1 MASELEGLR
10 KQLDIQIQ
18 RLNALREDLAILS
31 DPNQK
36 FTVEFQIKEL
46 EANNDELKKKIAASY
61 GIATVDAKGLLE
73 QKIRELN
80 LEVDGNVG
88 EYHLVNCDRK
98 PPRDNFWEAFDE
110 YAERHNPFQFY
121 FVVACPTQQPN
132 SFAERMIYEVVIEE
146 LEEEFGAIDF
156 VRHPI
161 TRRVKVEDLPLGRNL
176 PKSQKEFKKYFAR
189 RFNITDAET
198 SFEDYLR
205 TGLPKLEY
213 QYISTVFEISASD
226 WDAPLMQEYLQWII
240 EAFSNTPKE
249 VPTFQFFFAIFLRDA
264 HLEPL
269 VAPSQKIMDSLKEV
283 INKNNHSCTLIT
295 QLIPVTTELVE
306 KWIRDLG
313 EYNQSKIDDL
323 MKLLIHSLPE
333 DKKAKFDKINAL
345 DMSDIERF
353 QEMIYKVINKN

>member
-18 RLNALREDLAILS
+18 RLNALREQYAIIN

-36 FTVEFQIKEL
+36 FTLEFQISEIETSNTEL
-46 EANNDELKKKIAASY
+46 QKKIAQSY
-61 GIATVDAKGLLE
+61 GIATVDAKTLLE
-73 QKIRELN
+73 QRIKDLN
-80 LEVDGNVG
+80 LEIDGNIG
-88 EYHLVNCDRK
+88 EYYLVNCDRK

-110 YAERHNPFQFY
+110 FSEQHNPFQFY
-121 FVVACPTQQPN
+121 FIVACPTQQPN

-146 LEEEFGAIDF
+146 LEEEFGAINY
-156 VRHPI
+156 VRHP
-161 TRRVKVEDLPLGRNL
+161 TTHRVKIEDLPLGRNL
-176 PKSQKEFKKYFAR
+176 AKSQKEFKKYFAR
-189 RFNITDAET
+189 RFNITDTET
-198 SFEDYLR
+198 AFEGYLR
-205 TGLPKLEY
+205 SGLPKLEY
-213 QYISTVFEISASD
+213 QYVSTVFEISASD
-226 WDAPLMQEYLQWII
+226 WDDSLIQTYLQWII
-240 EAFSNTPKE
+240 QVFSNTPKE

-264 HLEPL
+264 HVKPL
-269 VAPSQKIMDSLKEV
+269 AAPSQKIIDSLKEV
-283 INKNNHSCTLIT
+283 IHKNSGYCTLIT
-295 QLIPVTTELVE
+295 QLMPVTTELIE

-323 MKLLIHSLPE
+323 IKLLIHALPE